1 MVEHTP
7 AMQAADSTRDAW
19 YRQPILWLGALLL
32 AASLGGC
39 IGLIVLGVRHADE
52 AVPTGGQLFK
62 VPLARP
68 SPPAPPQDETA
79 R

>member
-1 MVEHTP
+1 MDGT
-7 AMQAADSTRDAW
+7 AAANANRAGGAW
-19 YRQPILWLGALLL
+19 YRQPVLWLGVLLL

-39 IGLIVLGVRHADE
+39 IGMIVLGLRHADE

-68 SPPAPPQDETA
+68 TQPPPPEDGTA